1 VNPLVPL
8 EHHAEGSLTPAY
20 KSVVVSVSPAAA

>member
-8 EHHAEGSLTPAY
+8 DSIDEGSRTPAY
-20 KSVVVSVSPAAA
+20 KSIPITISAG